1 MIGTQSGA
9 IGRNEMKITAER
21 RPQNGG
27 FCGCVLLLCRVQT
40 MKRHNFN
47 WIIAFI
53 ADKACGVVPV
63 AA

>member
-40 MKRHNFN
+40 MKLGMAPARS
-47 WIIAFI
+47 IPIDSSRQRRRIA
-53 ADKACGVVPV
+53 
-63 AA
+63 